1 MSSWLYPIS
10 EKAGRYFLLND
21 GSTVDVSISSY
32 KELVENRK
40 LAEDD
45 WWYVDQNFNKVEIGD
60 EIYIYTGDEDLGI
73 VGYAVVTDKEG
84 HDRNTWQLCLN
95 IDLEKCHWLLQNPIP
110 AKIVRPWILPSRI
123 KTVNNLDAFQSELEA
138 LLPWLSPKA
147 VDIEEPS
154 LPNKIT
160 IETTRVIRDTKM
172 SQRLKR
178 LYEDKCQI
186 CGTVIK
192 LSNRDYSET
201 HHLQPLGK
209 THRGPDVQENM
220 LVVCPNHHAQLDY
233 GAIVIDPNT
242 LEIVHKSGDM
252 LGKLKILKEH
262 GLKKSYLKYHHDH
275 IYGKTSKD

>member
-1 MSSWLYPIS
+1 M
-10 EKAGRYFLLND
+10 
-21 GSTVDVSISSY
+21 
-32 KELVENRK
+32 
-40 LAEDD
+40 
-45 WWYVDQNFNKVEIGD
+45 
-60 EIYIYTGDEDLGI
+60 
-73 VGYAVVTDKEG
+73 
-84 HDRNTWQLCLN
+84 
-95 IDLEKCHWLLQNPIP
+95 
-110 AKIVRPWILPSRI
+110 RPWILPSRI

-252 LGKLKILKEH
+252 LGKLKI
-262 GLKKSYLKYHHDH
+262 
-275 IYGKTSKD
+275 